1 MVPVAGV
8 GHHVAYLEA
17 VAPKKLAHEYII
29 MFPIEIIYISAFTF
43 PKLSILAFYLKIFV
57 TKISRNIT
65 YFLIVIMVATW
76 IAETFSAIF
85 QCWPVEYIWDKS
97 IEGGHCVNQN
107 ALFQFWSVPN
117 IATDMAMLVL
127 PMPTIW
133 NLQMSKIQKLGLT
146 FTFLLGSM

>member
-1 MVPVAGV
+1 
-8 GHHVAYLEA
+8 
-17 VAPKKLAHEYII
+17 
-29 MFPIEIIYISAFTF
+29 
-43 PKLSILAFYLKIFV
+43 
-57 TKISRNIT
+57 
-65 YFLIVIMVATW
+65 MVATW

-85 QCWPVEYIWDKS
+85 QCWPVEYVWDKS

-117 IATDMAMLVL
+117 IATDTAMLVL

-146 FTFLLGSM
+146 FTFLLGSMRVTNVSFASPHMRAYSSCDLTKTFPFYLDAPSHRALGARQQH